1 MSISLDTVAARLEKT
16 AGPMIPDFEPRQST
30 LCQCL
35 RKYADI
41 LCSLQ
46 TIEKRQR
53 PVQID
58 TFLTCSN
65 LVLNM
70 TENQL
75 RCPHCLY
82 DSCVAMQLVMVFQT
96 IFTWSQGQCHYS
108 SGTPAPD
115 LRLTLGQHEMTED
128 EYDFVKSALVA
139 RVLEKTSTLLKSI
152 VSRIE
157 RLRLNRQG
165 KQSWGYEGAE
175 FGNVQQL
182 VGSLLQSSTV
192 LSNRL
197 ASGKSRSRQL
207 TEV

>member
-1 MSISLDTVAARLEKT
+1 MSISLDTVAARLEKPVGT
-16 AGPMIPDFEPRQST
+16 VIPDFEPRQST

-35 RKYADI
+35 RRYADI

-65 LVLNM
+65 LVLKM

-75 RCPHCLY
+75 RCSHCLH

-96 IFTWSQGQCHYS
+96 IFTWSQGQCHS

-128 EYDFVKSALVA
+128 EYNFVKNALVA
-139 RVLEKTSTLLKSI
+139 RVLEKTSTFLKSV

-157 RLRLNRQG
+157 HLRLSRQG

-182 VGSLLQSSTV
+182 VGSLLQSSIV

-197 ASGKSRSRQL
+197 TSGESRSRQL
-207 TEV
+207 TKT

>member
-16 AGPMIPDFEPRQST
+16 VGPMVPDFEPRQST

-35 RKYADI
+35 RRYADI

-65 LVLNM
+65 LVLDM
-70 TENQL
+70 TEKQL
-75 RCPHCLY
+75 RCPHCLH
-82 DSCVAMQLVMVFQT
+82 DSCVAIQLVMVFQT
-96 IFTWSQGQCHYS
+96 IFTWSQGQCHS

-128 EYDFVKSALVA
+128 EYDFVKNALVA
-139 RVLEKTSTLLKSI
+139 RVLEKTSTFLKSI

-157 RLRLNRQG
+157 HSRLDRQG

-175 FGNVQQL
+175 LGNIQQL
-182 VGSLLQSSTV
+182 VGSLLQSSIV

-197 ASGKSRSRQL
+197 ASGQSRSRQL